1 MNSVR
6 NSHADENQS
15 SQVTQTS
22 NHFQSPFRYV
32 SIIHYR
38 QSKSRTLQN
47 KKEKKEN
54 NCKSL
59 SDKDLGL
66 RGGG

>member
-6 NSHADENQS
+6 NRHADENQS

-38 QSKSRTLQN
+38 QTKSRPLAD
-47 KKEKKEN
+47 KKEKKKSI
-54 NCKSL
+54 CKL
-59 SDKDLGL
+59 S
-66 RGGG
+66 